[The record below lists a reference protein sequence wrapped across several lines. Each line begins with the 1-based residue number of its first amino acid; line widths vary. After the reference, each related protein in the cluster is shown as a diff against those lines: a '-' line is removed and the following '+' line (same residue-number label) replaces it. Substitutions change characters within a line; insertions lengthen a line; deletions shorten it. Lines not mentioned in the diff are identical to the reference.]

1 MPSPKTPTPLM
12 RALPLALATLLGAA
26 LALAATWLFDAPP
39 APVAA
44 PLAAPDEAAPAP
56 PPEPVDPAP
65 ARALAVAALVEAG
78 VPHAAIEHGVY
89 PLRGPGRAPAETI
102 PLVGFTCP
110 AERGCAPL
118 EGALAAAALP
128 AGLTLVEPIG
138 GDRPG
143 RPLHRALSDGPN
155 PALALRGHPP
165 GPRLTVI
172 IGDVGREPALLDPL
186 IALDPDVTFAIMA
199 NAPHAPAV
207 AARLA
212 ETGREI
218 LAHLPLQPAPPA
230 LPDGPDALT
239 TDDDPTTTATKARAL
254 LDRVPGAAGADTHQ
268 GDRFTPSRPHV
279 AALLDVL
286 AERGMFFIDG
296 RHSDA
301 SVALPIAAAQG
312 IRAAARTH
320 DLDHG
325 DGPIDTRLRA
335 IEVALVLDGQAIVT
349 LTPTPE
355 AITALAAWTLT
366 LRARGIHLLRASEI
380 VR

>member
-1 MPSPKTPTPLM
+1 MPSPKPPTPLM

-26 LALAATWLFDAPP
+26 LALAATWFFDAPP
-39 APVAA
+39 APDAA
-44 PLAAPDEAAPAP
+44 PVIAPADPAP
-56 PPEPVDPAP
+56 PPPPNPSTPPPPAP
-65 ARALAVAALVEAG
+65 SPSPPSSKPASPTPPSNTASTPPRPRPRPRRDHPPRRLHLPRRTRLRPSSTPSPPPPRPPASPSSNPSAAT
-78 VPHAAIEHGVY
+78 
-89 PLRGPGRAPAETI
+89 APA
-102 PLVGFTCP
+102 
-110 AERGCAPL
+110 APST
-118 EGALAAAALP
+118 APSATAPTPRSRSAA
-128 AGLTLVEPIG
+128 T
-138 GDRPG
+138 
-143 RPLHRALSDGPN
+143 
-155 PALALRGHPP
+155 P
-165 GPRLTVI
+165 GPRLTII

-186 IALDPDVTFAIMA
+186 IALDPDITFAIMA

-212 ETGREI
+212 ETGRGL
-218 LAHLPLQPAPPA
+218 LAHLPSSPPPA

-239 TDDDPTTTATKARAL
+239 TDDDPATTATKARAL

-279 AALLDVL
+279 AALLDVI
-286 AERGMFFIDG
+286 AERGLFFIDG

-335 IEVALVLDGQAIVT
+335 IEVALVLDGEAIVT